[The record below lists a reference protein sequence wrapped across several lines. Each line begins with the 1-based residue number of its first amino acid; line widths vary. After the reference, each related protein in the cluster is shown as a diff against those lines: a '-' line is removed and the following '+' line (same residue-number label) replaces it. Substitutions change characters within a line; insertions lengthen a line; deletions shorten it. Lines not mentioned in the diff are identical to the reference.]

1 MEDLGGKAMKPQPDL
16 KRIKENL
23 EKRNR
28 ELACLYSVAAEN
40 RLDDNPEERLK
51 AVTEH
56 IMKGLQLPDTASV
69 SIWLDEIEY
78 TVKPIEKESV
88 LETISFDIVVEG
100 VKRGTV
106 EIYFQEKTGLSEEE
120 MRFIKEISLKV
131 SNVIERRELAAEL
144 EQYVG
149 RLKELVYEKTREL
162 ERSKKRYEDYFK
174 DAPTPM
180 LISDFNGDIM
190 KANRAFYRLLQYPED
205 GSVHLNFVRDGLYE
219 NPAIRPV
226 LFDKLKKDGFV
237 ESLEVSLLDRNG
249 LPIPVIAS
257 YIIIDVD
264 GVPCVESV
272 YKDIRVRKEL
282 ERRLIEHNENLERN
296 VRQRTLDLENQKDLL
311 LKKNNELVALTEKLR
326 LSKLRLQTLF
336 KAIPDTVAVI
346 DANHNIV
353 MANRNSIGNKGKC
366 YKKIFNQTKVCEDC
380 HISKVFNE
388 KSSVKLERMIDN
400 EYYLIN
406 AYPIYDS
413 NNQVIGALEFSRVI
427 TKEKNME
434 QQLLQ
439 ADKLASLGQ
448 LVSGIA
454 HEINN
459 PNTFIKGNLIIIQE
473 ALSDMLP
480 IIDRAFESDPSLKI
494 ARLNYEI
501 FRQSIPVLVDDMVQ
515 GANRIKGIV
524 DGLRKF
530 AKKDEGLLNEQVNVN
545 NIIESCLRLVDNQ
558 IKRTSDVNVEFDPDL
573 PEVIGNSQ
581 KLQQVVVNVL
591 INASQAI
598 DKPKGNIMVETY
610 RENAE
615 EIVVK
620 ISDNGKGMDEKTLKQ
635 IFDPFFTSKRHHGGT
650 GLGLSIAYGIIK
662 EHKGR
667 IDVESKPGLGT
678 TFYIHLPVSPKE
690 A

>member
-1 MEDLGGKAMKPQPDL
+1 MKPQPDL

>member
-459 PNTFIKGNLIIIQE
+459 PNTFIKGNLMIIQE

>member
-1 MEDLGGKAMKPQPDL
+1 MKPQPDL
-16 KRIKENL
+16 KRIKEDL

-459 PNTFIKGNLIIIQE
+459 PNTFIKGNLMIIQE

-610 RENAE
+610 RQNAE

>member
-1 MEDLGGKAMKPQPDL
+1 MKPQPDL

-610 RENAE
+610 RQNAE

-620 ISDNGKGMDEKTLKQ
+620 IRDNGKGMDEKTLKQ

>member
-1 MEDLGGKAMKPQPDL
+1 MKPQPDL
-16 KRIKENL
+16 KRIKEDL

-264 GVPCVESV
+264 GVPSVESV

-459 PNTFIKGNLIIIQE
+459 PNTFIKGNLMIIQE

-610 RENAE
+610 RQNAE

>member
-1 MEDLGGKAMKPQPDL
+1 MKPQPDL

-56 IMKGLQLPDTASV
+56 IMKGLQLPETASV

-149 RLKELVYEKTREL
+149 RLKELVHEKTREL

-459 PNTFIKGNLIIIQE
+459 PNTFIKGNLMIIQE

-610 RENAE
+610 RQNAE

-620 ISDNGKGMDEKTLKQ
+620 IRDNGKGMDEKTLKQ

>member
-1 MEDLGGKAMKPQPDL
+1 MKPQPDL
-16 KRIKENL
+16 KRIKEDL

-610 RENAE
+610 RQNAE

>member
-1 MEDLGGKAMKPQPDL
+1 MKPQPDL

-56 IMKGLQLPDTASV
+56 IMKGLQLPETASV

-149 RLKELVYEKTREL
+149 RLKELVHEKTREL

-610 RENAE
+610 RQNAE

-620 ISDNGKGMDEKTLKQ
+620 IRDNGKGMDEKTLKQ

>member
-1 MEDLGGKAMKPQPDL
+1 MKPQPDL
-16 KRIKENL
+16 KRIKEDL

-149 RLKELVYEKTREL
+149 RLKELVHEKTREL

-610 RENAE
+610 RQNAE

>member
-1 MEDLGGKAMKPQPDL
+1 MKPQPDL
-16 KRIKENL
+16 KRIKEDL

-56 IMKGLQLPDTASV
+56 IMKGLQLPETASV

-149 RLKELVYEKTREL
+149 RLKELVHEKTREL

>member
-1 MEDLGGKAMKPQPDL
+1 MKPQPDL
-16 KRIKENL
+16 KRIKEDL

-459 PNTFIKGNLIIIQE
+459 PNTFIKGNLMIIQE

-610 RENAE
+610 RQNAE

-620 ISDNGKGMDEKTLKQ
+620 IRDNGKGMDEKTLKQ